1 MRAYGHETDGI
12 TRIPDEGDGLDKA
25 ADRLLSGEHTLSE
38 TSQWI
43 TEEKGPTPYGSPW
56 SPTTLRR
63 RLRNPAIAGLR
74 RNANGELVPGP
85 AEELISPAKFMQL
98 DAYFSAR
105 ERSARGNQ
113 GAGGGSPAGAPQHV
127 YYLSGGTGTCA
138 LCKNPLVSRATSN
151 RGHGYVCETAG
162 CGKIRISADPLDK
175 YTAERALARLARPS
189 SLKRLAEMRDLV
201 AQKAK
206 EGKRLVEELK
216 LHQAELARV
225 YGARG
230 MNLAQ
235 FQAAKAAAAEQR
247 ATALADVRAGRF
259 LDDLPEL
266 TLDSIVDWW
275 NENAGEEQKKALLRL
290 VVKEVEVGPATVRGS
305 RRFDEDRFSIRYW

>member
-1 MRAYGHETDGI
+1 M
-12 TRIPDEGDGLDKA
+12 
-25 ADRLLSGEHTLSE
+25 
-38 TSQWI
+38 
-43 TEEKGPTPYGSPW
+43 
-56 SPTTLRR
+56 
-63 RLRNPAIAGLR
+63 
-74 RNANGELVPGP
+74 
-85 AEELISPAKFMQL
+85 
-98 DAYFSAR
+98 
-105 ERSARGNQ
+105 
-113 GAGGGSPAGAPQHV
+113 
-127 YYLSGGTGTCA
+127 
-138 LCKNPLVSRATSN
+138 
-151 RGHGYVCETAG
+151 CETAG